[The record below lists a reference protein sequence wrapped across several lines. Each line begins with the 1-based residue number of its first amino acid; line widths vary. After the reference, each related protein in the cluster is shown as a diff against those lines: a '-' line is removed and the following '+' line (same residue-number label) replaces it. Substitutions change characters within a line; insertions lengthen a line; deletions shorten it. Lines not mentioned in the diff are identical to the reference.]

1 MNPIKPILFVGTVL
15 SSTMLTAQTKPNIL
29 FIMSDDHTSQ
39 AIGAYKSH
47 LSPLNPT
54 PNIDKMASEGAVF
67 SNVFCTNSISTP
79 SRACILSGQYSQTT
93 GVLDLYDTLSVEK
106 QYLPLELK
114 KLGYQTAV
122 VGKWHLKSE
131 PRNFDF
137 YEVFPLQGAYFN
149 PTFRVRGDKEWE
161 KNERKYKGHCSDIVA
176 DISIKWLKGRD
187 KTKPFFLCH
196 HFKAPH
202 DKFEYAPRYKD
213 YLADVKVPE
222 PDNLYDQPVPGAGS
236 VATRG
241 ENDSMVGMIGSSI
254 SRRNE
259 NRNMGQLFKVDK
271 NLSDKEYTAES
282 YQQYLK
288 AYLRCVKGVDDNFK
302 RIIDYL
308 KAEGIYDNTIIIYT
322 ADQGLFLGEKDYQDK
337 RWMYEESL
345 RMPFIVKYPKGMG
358 SDKVR
363 GQVLDFLIN
372 NTDFAPTLIELA
384 GGTPPDYMQGH
395 SFAKQLKGES
405 EEEIR
410 HATYYRY
417 WMHMASMHS
426 NPSHFGVRTKKHKL
440 IFFYGVDRVPGGRN
454 LWGGRNGW
462 VTPVGWEFYDLE
474 KDPKE
479 MKNEYKNPAYAQI
492 IKELKQ
498 EILKQRKDLNEGDEK
513 YPHIQKLINDHWDD

>member
-1 MNPIKPILFVGTVL
+1 MKQILLVSTL
-15 SSTMLTAQTKPNIL
+15 LTSTMLTAQTKPNIL

-39 AIGAYKSH
+39 AIGAYESH

-54 PNIDKMASEGAVF
+54 PNIDKMASEGVRF
-67 SNVFCTNSISTP
+67 SNAFCTNSISTP

-93 GVLDLYDTLSVEK
+93 GVLDLYDTLRVEH
-106 QYLPLELK
+106 QHLPVELK

-131 PRNFDF
+131 PAAFDF
-137 YEVFPLQGAYFN
+137 YEVLPLQGAYFD
-149 PTFRVRGDKEWE
+149 PTFRVRGEQEWE
-161 KNERKYKGHCSDIVA
+161 KNVRKYEGHCSDVVT
-176 DISIKWLKGRD
+176 DISLKWLSERD

-202 DKFEYAPRYKD
+202 DKFEYAPRYEE

-222 PDNLYDQPVPGAGS
+222 PANLYDQPAPGAGS

-241 ENDSMVGMIGSSI
+241 AEDSLVWMIGSSI
-254 SRRNE
+254 SKRNP
-259 NRNMGQLFKVDK
+259 NRNMGQMFKVDTT
-271 NLSDKEYTAES
+271 LSDREYTSAS
-282 YQQYLK
+282 YQHYLK

-302 RIIDYL
+302 RIMDYL

-337 RWMYEESL
+337 RWMYEESM
-345 RMPFIVKYPKGMG
+345 RMPFIVKYPKGMAPN
-358 SDKVR
+358 VAR
-363 GQVLDFLIN
+363 GEVMDFLVN

-384 GGTPPDYMQGH
+384 GGEVPSYMQGF
-395 SFAKQLKGES
+395 SFADQLTGKS
-405 EEEIR
+405 EKEIR

-462 VTPVGWEFYDLE
+462 VTPAGWEFYDLE
-474 KDPKE
+474 KDPCE
-479 MKNEYKNPAYAQI
+479 MKNEYNNPAYAKV
-492 IKELKQ
+492 IKELKA
-498 EILKQRKDLNEGDEK
+498 EILKQRKELNEEDEK
-513 YPHIQKLINDHWDD
+513 YPHIEAIIKEHWND